1 MAPDGQGVGSG
12 TASRSG
18 GSNDDDQVKM
28 LREVT
33 DPIQAVALALAQH
46 AHAARGAYSQN
57 TERALRADVAVFT
70 GWCVAAG
77 LASLPAAPGTVAA
90 FVDAMG
96 ERKAPAT
103 VRRYVS
109 SVATFH
115 HAARLLNPCQDDV
128 VRLALKR
135 LHRAR
140 GRAQAQAAPLT
151 RDLIDRMLA
160 AAGDGA
166 RDLRN
171 RALLAVA
178 YDSLCRRS
186 ELVAFQRVDLEM
198 ADHGEGTLTIRRSKT
213 DQEGIGQVRYLA
225 PDTIRHVAEWLV
237 TAGHTDG
244 ALFRSVGKAGAIGG
258 PLDPGDVARIF
269 KAMAE
274 AAGIARE
281 LVAAISGHSS
291 RVGAAQDQVRHGVEL
306 PAVMQAGGW
315 ASPTMVA
322 RYSAKLQA
330 RRGGAAKLAALQNR
344 TSR

>member
-1 MAPDGQGVGSG
+1 MAPDGEVAGSATAFQGG
-12 TASRSG
+12 AA
-18 GSNDDDQVKM
+18 NDGDDQGRM
-28 LREVT
+28 LSEAA
-33 DPIQAVALALAQH
+33 DPAETVALALAQH

-70 GWCVAAG
+70 GWCSAAG
-77 LASLPAAPGTVAA
+77 LVSLPAAPGTVAA

-96 ERKAPAT
+96 EVKAPAT

-115 HAARLLNPCQDDV
+115 HAARLPNPCQDDT

-135 LHRAR
+135 LHRAH
-140 GRAQAQAAPLT
+140 GRAQTQAASLT
-151 RDLIDRMLA
+151 RDLVDRMIV
-160 AAGDGA
+160 AAGNGI

-186 ELVAFQRVDLEM
+186 ELVALQRADLEPTQ
-198 ADHGEGTLTIRRSKT
+198 HGDGTITIRRSKT

-225 PDTIRHVAEWLV
+225 PDTMRHVAAWLAD
-237 TAGHTDG
+237 AGHADG
-244 ALFRSVGKAGAIGG
+244 ALFRSVGKAGAVGG

-269 KAMAE
+269 KVMAE
-274 AAGIARE
+274 AAGMVHE
-281 LVAAISGHSS
+281 LVATISGHSS
-291 RVGAAQDQVRHGVEL
+291 RIGAAQDQVQHGVEL

-315 ASPTMVA
+315 TSPAMVA
-322 RYSAKLQA
+322 RYSAKLQV
-330 RRGGAAKLAALQNR
+330 RRGGAAKLALLQNR
-344 TSR
+344 T